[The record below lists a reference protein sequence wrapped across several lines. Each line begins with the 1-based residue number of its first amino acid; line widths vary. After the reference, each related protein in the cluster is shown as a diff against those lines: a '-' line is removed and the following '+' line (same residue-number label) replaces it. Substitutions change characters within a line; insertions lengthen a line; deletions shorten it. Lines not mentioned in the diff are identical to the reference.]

1 MRSAV
6 ADCGLLV
13 GTTSRARH
21 LPWRVVEPREAA
33 REIAAAS
40 ATSEVA
46 ILFGAER
53 TGLSNED
60 IEHCQLL
67 LGIPTGAA
75 YTSLN
80 VAMAVQI
87 VAYEVLLATRGEEA
101 AAAARGIALAS
112 ATDMERFYDHLEQ
125 VLEEVDF
132 RDRNGEGHLMARIR
146 RLFNRT
152 LLDQNEVNILRGIL
166 TSVQGKRRRAGEPH
180 PPRDGRTV
188 VSTVVY
194 LDNAATTP
202 VDPRVIEVM
211 LECCGPDGDFAN
223 PSAVGHEPG
232 RRARGRVE
240 QARAEVARLV
250 GATPEQIVWTSGA
263 TEADNLALF
272 GAARFH
278 RSRGRHIVTSRT
290 EHPAVLDPCRQLER
304 EGFEVTYLKPGAD
317 GIVAP
322 EQVAAVLR
330 DDTILVSLMHVNNEI
345 GVVQDIGAVGR
356 ACRARGVLLHVDAAQ
371 SAGKLA
377 IDVER
382 DCVDLLAL
390 TAHKVH
396 GPKGVGALCV
406 RREPRL
412 GLVPLLYGGGQE
424 RGLRSGTVPTHQVAG
439 MGRAFAI
446 AAEQMAAE
454 ATRIGALRERLWAA
468 LATLPGLSV
477 ERASGAPRARHPER
491 DGRRRGGREPAAVAP
506 GSRGRLGVRVRQ
518 HERRAVLR
526 AACARAQRPP
536 GAEHAAAQSR
546 AIHDR
551 RARRLRCPRVREEV
565 ERLRAIAPPGVGA
578 GQR

>member
-1 MRSAV
+1 MSA
-6 ADCGLLV
+6 
-13 GTTSRARH
+13 
-21 LPWRVVEPREAA
+21 
-33 REIAAAS
+33 
-40 ATSEVA
+40 
-46 ILFGAER
+46 
-53 TGLSNED
+53 
-60 IEHCQLL
+60 
-67 LGIPTGAA
+67 
-75 YTSLN
+75 
-80 VAMAVQI
+80 
-87 VAYEVLLATRGEEA
+87 
-101 AAAARGIALAS
+101 
-112 ATDMERFYDHLEQ
+112 
-125 VLEEVDF
+125 
-132 RDRNGEGHLMARIR
+132 
-146 RLFNRT
+146 
-152 LLDQNEVNILRGIL
+152 
-166 TSVQGKRRRAGEPH
+166 
-180 PPRDGRTV
+180 
-188 VSTVVY
+188 VVY

-211 LECCGPDGDFAN
+211 LECCGADGDFAN

-240 QARAEVARLV
+240 QARAEVAQLV
-250 GATPEQIVWTSGA
+250 GAAPEQIVWTSGA

-371 SAGKLA
+371 SAGKLE

-446 AAEQMAAE
+446 AADDMAAE

-468 LATLPGLSV
+468 LATLPGLTLNGHPVRRVPGILSV
-477 ERASGAPRARHPER
+477 TVDGVEGESLLQSLPDLAVASGSACASTSA
-491 DGRRRGGREPAAVAP
+491 EP
-506 GSRGRLGVRVRQ
+506 SY
-518 HERRAVLR
+518 VLR
-526 AACARAQRPP
+526 ALGHSDRL
-536 GAEHAAAQSR
+536 AQSTLR
-546 AIHDR
+546 LSLGRFTTGDDVDYA
-551 RARRLRCPRVREEV
+551 ARRVREEV
-565 ERLRAIAPPGVGA
+565 ERLRAIAPPGVGT
-578 GQR
+578 GER